1 MLINEHQGG
10 NRSSF
15 SPSSSPFHFFLN
27 DKIILGYPF
36 KTEAQFPRRC
46 QGAANIASRMF
57 SHGMWFLLSLVLVGV
72 SRWKQEG
79 VLDPG
84 PGLWTP
90 DRAWCLLKEF
100 MTSES
105 VGGLELEPRR
115 SYLRWTV
122 WLMPTVPGSSFWSAW
137 TDLLV
142 GASCSFISLQDLC
155 VWSSHAPHKLF
166 MLQAGEALSSTV
178 LLT

>member
-1 MLINEHQGG
+1 MSIKEEIGLPFLPPVL
-10 NRSSF
+10 RSI
-15 SPSSSPFHFFLN
+15 FFLS

-84 PGLWTP
+84 PGL
-90 DRAWCLLKEF
+90 
-100 MTSES
+100 
-105 VGGLELEPRR
+105 
-115 SYLRWTV
+115 
-122 WLMPTVPGSSFWSAW
+122 
-137 TDLLV
+137 
-142 GASCSFISLQDLC
+142 
-155 VWSSHAPHKLF
+155 
-166 MLQAGEALSSTV
+166 
-178 LLT
+178 